1 MLASE
6 FRNKAVFAADMKAVG
21 TVDDLIIDA
30 QGYALTDLI
39 VKLGKE
45 PARRIFGKTFT
56 LGGAKVRIPVSAV
69 DKVGDSIVLRFTV
82 DQLEE
87 HVQKL

>member
-1 MLASE
+1 MLATE
-6 FRNKAVFAADMKAVG
+6 FRGKQVFAADMKVVG
-21 TVDDLIIDA
+21 SVDDLVIDPH
-30 QGYALTDLI
+30 GYTLTDLI

-45 PARRIFGKTFT
+45 TSRRIFGKSFT
-56 LGGAKVRIPVSAV
+56 LTGTRVRIPVSAV

>member
-6 FRNKAVFAADMKAVG
+6 FRGKGVFAADMKVVG
-21 TVDDLIIDA
+21 DVDDLVIDA
-30 QGYALTDLI
+30 QGHTLTDLI

-56 LGGAKVRIPVSAV
+56 LGATRVRIPVSAV
-69 DKVGDSIVLRFTV
+69 DKIGDSIVLHFNV